1 MRAFA
6 RLYTELDLTTATH
19 EKVAALVRYFRA
31 APPADAAWAVHFLIG
46 RRPKGLIG
54 RSKLRAWAA
63 AEAGIA
69 DWLFEE
75 SQQAVGDL
83 AETITLLLPDSDP
96 PSELPL
102 PSFRPSV
109 LPSSSRPLAYWVE
122 QRLLPL
128 RDQDEAGQRRE
139 LVSAWRELAR
149 DERYVWNKLITG
161 SFRVGAS
168 ARLVVRALSQVSGV
182 DEGTVAHRLMGAWE
196 PTAEFFERLVAPDT
210 RDADLSRPYPFYLA
224 HPLEEH
230 PSVLGEPGEWLAE
243 WKWDGIRAQ
252 LLRRAGRTFL
262 WSRGEELLSGRFP
275 EVEEAGAL
283 LPDGTVIDGE
293 LLPWTG
299 DTPLPFAQL
308 QRRIGRKTLG
318 RKILS
323 EVPVVLVC
331 YDLLE
336 ERGIDLRE
344 QPFVERRERLDRLL
358 RATGSAGR
366 LRLSPA
372 IEAATWDDLGAAR
385 GRSRA
390 CGAEG
395 LMLKRRASPYGVGRR
410 RGDWWKWKLDP
421 HSIDAV
427 LMYAQ
432 PGSGRRAGLY
442 TDCTFGVWDGPTLVP
457 FAKAYTGLTD
467 EEIRKVDAFVRRN
480 TIEKFGPVRT
490 VRPELVFELAFE
502 GIQRSTRHKSGVAVR
517 FPRIARWRTDK
528 RPEQADTLETV
539 RALID
544 SGSPD
549 VA

>member
-6 RLYTELDLTTATH
+6 RLYSELDVTTATS
-19 EKVAALVRYFRA
+19 EKVAALVRYFRV
-31 APPADAAWAVHFLIG
+31 APAADAAWAVHFLIG
-46 RRPKGLIG
+46 RRPKRLVG
-54 RSKLRAWAA
+54 RARLRVWAA
-63 AEAGIA
+63 AEAGVA

-75 SQQAVGDL
+75 SHQTVGDL
-83 AETITLLLPDSDP
+83 AETITLLLPDTGTSSD
-96 PSELPL
+96 
-102 PSFRPSV
+102 
-109 LPSSSRPLAYWVE
+109 RPLSHWVE

-128 RDQDEAGQRRE
+128 RDLDEGGQHRE
-139 LVSAWRELAR
+139 LMAAWRELTR

-168 ARLVVRALSQVSGV
+168 ARLVVRALSEVSGV

-196 PTAEFFERLVAPDT
+196 PTADFFARLMAPDT

-224 HPLEEH
+224 HPLDED
-230 PSVLGEPGEWLAE
+230 PSALGEPADWIAE

-293 LLPWTG
+293 LLPWAG
-299 DTPLPFAQL
+299 DAPLPFAQL

-318 RKILS
+318 RKMLS
-323 EVPVVLVC
+323 EVPVVLAC

-336 ERGIDLRE
+336 ERGDDLRE
-344 QPFVERRERLDRLL
+344 LPLVGRRERLAHLL
-358 RATGSAGR
+358 RSTRSAGR

-372 IEAATWDDLGAAR
+372 IEASSWEELAEAR
-385 GRSRA
+385 ARARA

-395 LMLKRRASPYGVGRR
+395 LMLKRRASAYGVGRR
-410 RGDWWKWKLDP
+410 RGDWWKWKVDP
-421 HSIDAV
+421 HSVDAV

-442 TDCTFGVWDGPTLVP
+442 TDYTFGVWDGVALVP

-480 TIEKFGPVRT
+480 TLEKFGPVRT

-502 GIQRSTRHKSGVAVR
+502 GIQRSTRHKSGIAVR
-517 FPRIARWRTDK
+517 FPRMARWRTDK
-528 RPEQADTLETV
+528 RPEQADTLEAV

-544 SGSPD
+544 ARTPD
-549 VA
+549 EE